1 MSNTQPKGTAA
12 IPNPPPQ
19 QTIFQM
25 LMGMWGA
32 QAIAA
37 AARLGIA
44 DALAQLQPQDSTTLA
59 RAVGA
64 DVAALARLLRAL
76 ASLGV
81 LSQPFPCQY
90 ALTSVGE
97 LLRSDAPG
105 SMRDLLIAE
114 TDTPHWQAWGRF
126 DESVRSGQP
135 LVPKLF
141 GMPIFE
147 YYAAHPED
155 LGFFSRSMGN
165 LSAMVALGTIH
176 NYDFG
181 CAHRIV
187 DVGGANGDFVLAIA
201 QAYSHIHGTV
211 YDLPHVAEEARRAIH
226 MHGYQGRCEALG
238 GDFFQSVPSGG
249 DVYLLKFILHDWKD
263 DDALIILQHCR
274 AVMPTAGKLL
284 VIEIVIPD
292 DNHPSPAQ
300 LLDLNMLVM
309 TGGQERTVHEY
320 GSLFAKSG
328 FRLNRIIQT
337 GSPSQILEAVIV

>member
-1 MSNTQPKGTAA
+1 MNNTQPKGSAA
-12 IPNPPPQ
+12 VPSPPPQ
-19 QTIFQM
+19 QAIFQM

-44 DALAQLQPQDSTTLA
+44 DALAQLQPQDSATLA
-59 RAVGA
+59 RTVGA

-81 LSQPFPCQY
+81 LSQPLPRQY
-90 ALTSVGE
+90 ALTSLGE
-97 LLRSDAPG
+97 LLRSDTPG

-135 LVPKLF
+135 LVPRLF

-155 LGFFSRSMGN
+155 LGPFSRAMGN
-165 LSAMVALGTIH
+165 LAAMAARGTVQ
-176 NYDFG
+176 NYDFA
-181 CAHRIV
+181 CARHIV
-187 DVGGANGDFVLAIA
+187 DVGGANGDLLMAIA
-201 QAYSHIHGTV
+201 QAYTQVRGTIF
-211 YDLPHVAEEARRAIH
+211 DLPHVAEATRQAIRI
-226 MHGYQGRCEALG
+226 HGYHGRCEALG
-238 GDFFQSVPSGG
+238 GDFFQSVPTGG
-249 DVYLLKFILHDWKD
+249 DIYLLKFILHDWN
-263 DDALIILQHCR
+263 DAEALHILHNCR
-274 AVMPTAGKLL
+274 NAITPDGKLL

-309 TGGQERTVHEY
+309 TGGQERTVEEY
-320 GSLFAKSG
+320 GALLAQSG
-328 FRLNRIIQT
+328 FRLTRIIPT
-337 GSPSQILEAVIV
+337 GSPSQVMEAIVV